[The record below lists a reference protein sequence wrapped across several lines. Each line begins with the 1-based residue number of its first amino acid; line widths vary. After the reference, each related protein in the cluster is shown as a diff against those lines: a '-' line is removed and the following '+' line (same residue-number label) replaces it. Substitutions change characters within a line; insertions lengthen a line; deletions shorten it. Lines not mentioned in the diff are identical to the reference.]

1 MLSRS
6 DLHSYQRR
14 AIAVMLSQPKAYLA
28 LSMGLGKTVS
38 ALTAILDLKNNS
50 VDVKVLVVAPKRVAE
65 TVWAQELAKWAH
77 LAGLSLSVVTGTVPE
92 RARALGQQADVWVI
106 GRDNVVWLVEHL
118 KRWPTSLRKEVED
131 HCWFFIC
138 SGTI

>member
-6 DLHSYQRR
+6 DLHSSQRR

-65 TVWAQELAKWAH
+65 TVWAQELAKAV
-77 LAGLSLSVVTGTVPE
+77 ATGQRRGV
-92 RARALGQQADVWVI
+92 
-106 GRDNVVWLVEHL
+106 
-118 KRWPTSLRKEVED
+118 
-131 HCWFFIC
+131 
-138 SGTI
+138 